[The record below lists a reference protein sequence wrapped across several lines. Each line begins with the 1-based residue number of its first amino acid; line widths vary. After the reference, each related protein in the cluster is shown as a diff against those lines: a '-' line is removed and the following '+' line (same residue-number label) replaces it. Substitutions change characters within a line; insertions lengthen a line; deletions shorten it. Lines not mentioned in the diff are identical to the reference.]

1 MTNSITLTKAMQ
13 RGLGGFPHERLNQ
26 EAIADWQYCIEQQK
40 NNSAKQNSNN
50 NANLS
55 QILKQISQWKKELDQ
70 SFSEFGDLQETLANY
85 NLYRQ
90 LDSLQKQIRT
100 LL

>member
-1 MTNSITLTKAMQ
+1 MTNTMTLT
-13 RGLGGFPHERLNQ
+13 NT
-26 EAIADWQYCIEQQK
+26 IADWQYFIEQEKTHSVEQKSTK
-40 NNSAKQNSNN
+40 NNAD
-50 NANLS
+50 LFR
-55 QILKQISQWKKELDQ
+55 ILKQISRWKKELDQ
-70 SFSEFGDLQETLANY
+70 SFSEFGDLQDTLANY

>member
-1 MTNSITLTKAMQ
+1 MTNSMTLTQ
-13 RGLGGFPHERLNQ
+13 V
-26 EAIADWQYCIEQQK
+26 IANWRYCIEQQK
-40 NNSAKQNSNN
+40 TDSAKQKSNN
-50 NANLS
+50 NNADLS

-70 SFSEFGDLQETLANY
+70 SFSEFGDLQENLANY

>member
-1 MTNSITLTKAMQ
+1 MTNSITLTKA
-13 RGLGGFPHERLNQ
+13 
-26 EAIADWQYCIEQQK
+26 IANWQYCIEQQK
-40 NNSAKQNSNN
+40 TDSAKQKNHHH
-50 NANLS
+50 NADVS

-90 LDSLQKQIRT
+90 LDSLQKQIIT

>member
-1 MTNSITLTKAMQ
+1 MTSIMTLTK
-13 RGLGGFPHERLNQ
+13 
-26 EAIADWQYCIEQQK
+26 AIADWQYCIEQEKTHSLKQK
-40 NNSAKQNSNN
+40 STNN
-50 NANLS
+50 NADLS
-55 QILKQISQWKKELDQ
+55 RILKQISRWKKELDQ

-90 LDSLQKQIRT
+90 LDGLQKQIKT